1 MSESKAQKIVVFLT
15 LENTDKNLIL
25 NGIRIAA
32 IFKKELCLCFNTGKK
47 NADEAEQA
55 KQKLADYLVPIK
67 YELPDLPVSTLITS
81 EKLRNLPEKLADDYE
96 AIILVAGSEN
106 FSKYA
111 PAVEESPVPFLFVNE
126 KSEHFSAFKKV
137 VLPVDLRKENSESI
151 VWTSYFG
158 RFNEAALV
166 VVAASHKNKDDNQQ
180 VKYNAALAKKLFQK
194 FEIEHKIYKGAKS
207 SFQNAFEA
215 LEMAHASDCDL
226 LVILGSSVITPL
238 DRLIGLPEKKIM
250 KRAGNLPVLL
260 INPRKDNYI
269 LCD

>member
-1 MSESKAQKIVVFLT
+1 MSESKAQKIVVLLT
-15 LENTDKNLIL
+15 LENTDKNLII
-25 NGIRIAA
+25 NGIRIAS
-32 IFKKELCLCFNTGKK
+32 IFKKELCLVFNSDKK
-47 NADEAEQA
+47 SINNAGEV
-55 KQKLADYLVPIK
+55 KQKLAAYLVPIK
-67 YELPDLPVSTLITS
+67 NELPNLPVSTLITAN
-81 EKLRNLPEKLADDYE
+81 KPRNLPEKLADDYE

-126 KSEHFSAFKKV
+126 NSEHFSEFKKV

-166 VVAASHKNKDDNQQ
+166 VVAANQKNKDDQQQ

-194 FEIEHKIYKGAKS
+194 FKIEHKIYKGAKS

-215 LEMAHASDCDL
+215 LDLALASDCDL

-238 DRLIGLPEKKIM
+238 DRLIGLPEKKILR
-250 KRAGNLPVLL
+250 KAGNLPVLI

>member
-1 MSESKAQKIVVFLT
+1 MSESKAQKVVVLLT
-15 LENTDKNLIL
+15 LENSDKNLII
-25 NGIRIAA
+25 NGIRIAS
-32 IFKKELCLCFNTGKK
+32 IFKKELCLCFNAGKK
-47 NADEAEQA
+47 STHKADDVKQILAE
-55 KQKLADYLVPIK
+55 YLVPIK
-67 YELPDLPVSTLITS
+67 NELPNLPVSTLITA
-81 EKLRNLPEKLADDYE
+81 EKLKYLPEKLADDYE

-106 FSKYA
+106 FSNYA

-126 KSEHFSAFKKV
+126 NSEHFSEFKKV
-137 VLPVDLRKENSESI
+137 VLPVDLRNENSESI

-166 VVAASHKNKDDNQQ
+166 VVAANQKNKDDQQQ

-194 FEIEHKIYKGAKS
+194 FKIEHKIYKGAKS

-215 LEMAHASDCDL
+215 LDLALASDCDL

-250 KRAGNLPVLL
+250 KKAGSLPVLM